1 MHKLLISLLLLVGFS
16 SLPFAQQI
24 EVKDTEGKP
33 LPFCHLR
40 VENQKTSSFFFDRT
54 LSSYYTNYKRK
65 VWQNQGLSEYM
76 EQYGKHLDFRQAV
89 EYEAIR
95 LLGTIQPVPQ

>member
-16 SLPFAQQI
+16 SLPFALQI

-40 VENQKTSSFFFDRT
+40 VENQKTSSFFLTEHYLLITQTTKGR
-54 LSSYYTNYKRK
+54 
-65 VWQNQGLSEYM
+65 
-76 EQYGKHLDFRQAV
+76 YGK
-89 EYEAIR
+89 IR
-95 LLGTIQPVPQ
+95 A